1 MMGTFFVRLFFLA
14 LITIPWLLSNTS
26 LCFGQDRFGPAF
38 REDRAGWVF
47 VHIEGEPTERGIQY
61 GLLMASEI
69 NEFITVLKV
78 YLKENTGKDW
88 EFFRNAAQSFM
99 MDKLGEEY
107 RAEIAGIV
115 TGMRLKGMIVDML
128 DIVAQNAFFE
138 LADYY
143 LPWLEGET
151 GDRGQ
156 WGRRIKPPLRC
167 SAFIATTP
175 YTKDGRIVM
184 GHNSWD
190 DYIIGQRFNV
200 ILDIHPSSGYRVM
213 LQCAPGFIHSGT
225 DFAINSGGMVITE
238 TTIGNFKGY
247 DTKGIPEFIRAR
259 RAAQYSENLDD
270 FVRIMSD
277 GNNGGYANTWL
288 IGDIKKNEIGKLELG
303 LLNVTFSRS
312 RTGFYDG
319 ENYVD
324 DSKMIREECGPTLW
338 ETLSN
343 WPYLLANANCVTARR
358 MRWYALMEEHKGE
371 VDAELAMSFEADQFE
386 QALGRVNP
394 GGFVLM
400 ARMEITNIP
409 EVPGA
414 EAPRPFGANEGKVVT
429 AELAEKMSF
438 WARMGHPDGSEF
450 TWWPFL
456 KDYPQFAWQ
465 SPYLRNLVGHPW
477 TLFESP

>member
-1 MMGTFFVRLFFLA
+1 MKNCTLRLFFSFLCIITAVLMGTASCFA
-14 LITIPWLLSNTS
+14 L
-26 LCFGQDRFGPAF
+26 DRFGPGF
-38 REDRAGWVF
+38 RENRNGWIF
-47 VHIEGEPTERGIQY
+47 VHIEGDPSERGIQY
-61 GLLMASEI
+61 GALMAQEI
-69 NEFITVLKV
+69 DEFITVLKV

-88 EFFRNAAQSFM
+88 DFFREAARSFM

-107 RAEIAGIV
+107 RNELTGIV
-115 TGMRLKGMIVDML
+115 TGMGLEGISMDLV

-143 LPWLEGET
+143 LPWLEGEP
-151 GDRGQ
+151 DEVKQ

-167 SAFIATTP
+167 SAFIATKP

-200 ILDIHPSSGYRVM
+200 ILDIHPSSGFRVM

-247 DTKGIPEFIRAR
+247 DTEGIPEFIRAR
-259 RAAQYSENLDD
+259 KAAQYSRTLDD

-288 IGDIKKNEIGKLELG
+288 IGDIKANEIGKLELG

-312 RTGFYDG
+312 KTGFYDG

-324 DSKMIREECGPTLW
+324 DSKMIREECAPTLW

-343 WPYLLANANCVTARR
+343 WPDQLANANCVTARR
-358 MRWYALMEEHKGE
+358 MRWYTIMEEYKGE

-386 QALGRVNP
+386 QALGRINP

-400 ARMEITNIP
+400 ARMEVTNIP
-409 EVPGA
+409 EIPGA
-414 EAPRPFGANEGKVVT
+414 EAPRPFGANEAKVVT
-429 AELAEKMSF
+429 ADLAEKMRF

-450 TWWPFL
+450 QWAPFFME
-456 KDYPQFAWQ
+456 YPQFAWQ
-465 SPYLRNLVGHPW
+465 APYLKNLTGNPW
-477 TLFESP
+477 TLFSSR